1 MSDRAVRC
9 LLAVVMDPD
18 EKTKTT
24 ARRCSRST
32 RIGFAVNVTVK
43 ILKIARSTRRSHP
56 DQNDMTRES
65 RPRRVSVGGRPPVP
79 QTHTRRRRRRQRYV
93 GYKLHSKCS
102 KLQTVYNLLC
112 AGCDPQPPRHR
123 ARQCAPPRLRRAM
136 LPPKAPRWVAASAV
150 SSFKGLSQLQGVVL
164 VTASRGC
171 TRRRRSRAAA
181 AGHAAARVGSRHPEE
196 GLPARP
202 SSGRRGRGSA
212 ARPGPPR
219 RTAPRMR
226 CEG

>member
-1 MSDRAVRC
+1 MSSDVRPRGEV
-9 LLAVVMDPD
+9 LAVVMDPD

-24 ARRCSRST
+24 ARRCSCST
-32 RIGFAVNVTVK
+32 NGICRECDCEDFEKQTQ
-43 ILKIARSTRRSHP
+43 THP
-56 DQNDMTRES
+56 DQNNMTRES

-79 QTHTRRRRRRQRYV
+79 QTHTRRRRRRQR
-93 GYKLHSKCS
+93 
-102 KLQTVYNLLC
+102 YNLLC

-136 LPPKAPRWVAASAV
+136 LPPKAPRWVAVSAV

-181 AGHAAARVGSRHPEE
+181 AGHAAARVGSCHPEE